1 MAQEVFFR
9 KAVPGLG
16 EVQASVQYDAE
27 AFGVGTCIT
36 PWTVAIEAEGHD
48 LGRIVGFEGEA
59 QHIIAMHGLKPDPQ
73 AKRGLE
79 MTVFRVSEALR
90 ANSLDAQVFAAFER
104 WLLRRGW
111 RGNLLKR
118 LKFTD
123 PQWVIPIRSFWVQQL
138 GFELVLAEEGKWDE
152 HVVKRWR

>member
-9 KAVPGLG
+9 KSVPEIG
-16 EVQASVQYDAE
+16 EVQASVNFDAE
-27 AFGVGTCIT
+27 AFGVGTHIT
-36 PWTVAIEAEGHD
+36 PLTVAIEAEGRD

-59 QHIIAMHGLKPDPQ
+59 QAIIAMHGLKPDPQ
-73 AKRGLE
+73 AKRALE
-79 MTVFRVSEALR
+79 MTVFRVSEPLR
-90 ANSLDAQVFAAFER
+90 AHKLDALVFAAFER

-111 RGNLLKR
+111 RGDLLKR
-118 LKFTD
+118 LVFTD
-123 PQWVIPIRSFWVQQL
+123 PQQVIPIRTFWVKQL